1 MLGFILFKKA
11 FSWTKD
17 DLKDLPLV
25 DESGEKVRV
34 REKRLEDIENEFSW
48 RTDQELSRL
57 DATRPISMSYD
68 DFYRYSRE
76 EMRFAS
82 YRSKRLALETLDGVH
97 IGNVMYYD
105 LNPQKKETE
114 IGIMIGHKDY
124 WGKGYGS
131 DALQVIV
138 RYLFHTLELNRVYL
152 HTLSW
157 NYRAQSAF
165 AKVGFKE
172 VRPVRRGGQDF
183 VLMDLIKEN
192 FN

>member
-17 DLKDLPLV
+17 GLKDLPLV

-138 RYLFHTLELNRVYL
+138 RYLFNTLELHRVYL

>member
-1 MLGFILFKKA
+1 MLGFNLFKKA
-11 FSWTKD
+11 FNRTKD
-17 DLKDLPLV
+17 ELKDLPIV
-25 DESGEKVRV
+25 DESGQKVRV
-34 REKRLEDIENEFSW
+34 REKRLEDIENEYSW

-57 DATRPISMSYD
+57 DATRPINMSYE
-68 DFYRYSRE
+68 DFLRYSRE

-82 YRSKRLALETLDGVH
+82 YRSKRLALETLDGIH

-124 WGKGYGS
+124 WGKGYGA
-131 DALQVIV
+131 DALQVILK
-138 RYLFHTLELNRVYL
+138 YLFHTLELNRVYL

-165 AKVGFKE
+165 TKVGFKE

-183 VLMDLIKEN
+183 LLMELSKEN
-192 FN
+192 FS